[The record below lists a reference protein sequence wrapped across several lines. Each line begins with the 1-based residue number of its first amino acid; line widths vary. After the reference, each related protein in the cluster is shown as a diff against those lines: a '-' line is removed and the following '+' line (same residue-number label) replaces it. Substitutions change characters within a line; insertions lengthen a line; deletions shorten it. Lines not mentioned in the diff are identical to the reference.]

1 MTQKLFEGVMVP
13 LFLPLDGDEKIVQ
26 SDLERYV
33 RHHLDCGVHAFLVP
47 SGTGEFY
54 ALTFEQRRRAVEIV
68 AKVVSGTVPVVSITS
83 ACGLRDTLSLSEAA
97 RDAGVDAIMVTPP
110 YYWPVDQQT
119 LKRFFCAI
127 AAAEILPLWLYHH
140 PPTTKLSIEP
150 ETVAELAEQRNIVG
164 IKASADVDILYFHK
178 LVRALRDRP
187 EFRLLMGEDINELS
201 GLILGGH
208 GMVSTVA
215 NIMPNEFV
223 ALWQAIKSADYE
235 QARKLQDRIMD
246 VYSPLLFRYPN
257 WQGTGKLILK
267 KQGLFSSIICAE
279 PCPVLTDVQQ
289 REIESNGSRLRLF

>member
-13 LFLPLDGDEKIVQ
+13 LFLPLDSEEKIIQ

-54 ALTFEQRRRAVEIV
+54 ALTFEQRTRAVEIA
-68 AKVVSGTVPVVSITS
+68 AKVVSGTVPVASITA
-83 ACGLRDTLSLSEAA
+83 ACGLRDTLALSEAA
-97 RDAGVDAIMVTPP
+97 RNAGADAIMVTPP
-110 YYWPVDQQT
+110 YYWPVDQET

-127 AAAEILPLWLYHH
+127 ADADILPVWLYHH
-140 PPTTKLSIEP
+140 PPTTKLCINP
-150 ETVAELAEQRNIVG
+150 ETVVELAEHPNIIG
-164 IKASADVDILYFHK
+164 IKASADVDILYFHR
-178 LVRALRDRP
+178 LVRALRGNAD
-187 EFRLLMGEDINELS
+187 FRLLMGEDINELS

-215 NIMPNEFV
+215 NIMPREFV
-223 ALWQAIKSADYE
+223 ALWRAIKSADFE
-235 QARKLQDRIMD
+235 RARRLQDRIMD

-279 PCPVLTDVQQ
+279 PCPVLTDDQQ
-289 REIESNGSRLRLF
+289 REVESIGRRLHLF